1 MFVFFGL
8 FALARQSDS
17 EQTPLEALYL
27 ANLRGGSHRVD
38 VNDPDVIMA
47 AQFMCD
53 QFAKDPTAPSKY
65 LEVHRINFAQ
75 RQAITQDTVQ
85 YIIQMDLADEGTGVF
100 RLVGTATEEFGK
112 GFNLVNISPSP
123 RA

>member
-47 AQFMCD
+47 AQVRSILFCFYVSDYLQFMCD

-75 RQAITQDTVQ
+75 RQASNNHRQHTHKHS
-85 YIIQMDLADEGTGVF
+85 
-100 RLVGTATEEFGK
+100 R
-112 GFNLVNISPSP
+112 SPHT
-123 RA
+123 